1 MAMFDKAQSGD
12 EIDPDRRSGAM
23 RAARLIPLFLAA
35 GMMVAALILPSFMLQ
50 GERRPDVPGLG
61 PGAWPGAILLG
72 LALFSGI
79 WLATEFWVLARRGG
93 TPSLAA
99 PDDEESY
106 HYGKALIGIGLV
118 IAYGWLMP
126 TLGFA
131 LSTALFLLIW
141 CLYGG
146 LRHLLVLTLVP
157 LLGTLILLWV
167 FMGLA
172 LMPLS
177 RGTGV
182 FEHFSVWL
190 LKLIGIY

>member
-1 MAMFDKAQSGD
+1 MAMFDKAQSGV
-12 EIDPDRRSGAM
+12 EIGPDQRSGPVRAM
-23 RAARLIPLFLAA
+23 RLIPMFLAA
-35 GMMVAALILPSFMLQ
+35 GLMAAALILPSFMLQ

-61 PGAWPGAILLG
+61 PGAWPGAILLV
-72 LALFSGI
+72 LALFSAI
-79 WLATEFWVLARRGG
+79 WLGTEFWGLIRRG
-93 TPSLAA
+93 TAPSLAA
-99 PDDEESY
+99 PEDEESY
-106 HYGKALIGIGLV
+106 HYGKAMVGIGLV

-126 TLGFA
+126 MLGFA
-131 LSTALFLLIW
+131 LSTVLFLFIW

-146 LRHLLVLTLVP
+146 LRHPLVLTLVP
-157 LLGTLILLWV
+157 VLGTVILLWV

-177 RGTGV
+177 RGMGG